1 MEEGADTV
9 KKTVI
14 QSVIFSVIV
23 TVCYY
28 AVHIGAGMYQTMT
41 YVPDI
46 VTRYES
52 AHTLQSEVS
61 FGVSSSLTEAQRVLL
76 LAAGSMLVFAGGK
89 LLYLRIKMR

>member
-1 MEEGADTV
+1 M

-41 YVPDI
+41 YVPNI
-46 VTRYES
+46 VTQYES

-61 FGVSSSLTEAQRVLL
+61 FGASASSLTEAQRALL
-76 LAAGSMLVFAGGK
+76 LAAASMLVFAGGK